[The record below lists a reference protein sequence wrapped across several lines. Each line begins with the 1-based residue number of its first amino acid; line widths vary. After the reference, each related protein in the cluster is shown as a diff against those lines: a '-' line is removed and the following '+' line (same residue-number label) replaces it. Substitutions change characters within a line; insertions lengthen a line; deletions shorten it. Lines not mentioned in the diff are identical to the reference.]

1 MNVYRILLAGDD
13 LRLLETRA
21 AVLGRTGAMVRWA
34 ARSEVELLLRQEH
47 FDLLIFCHTL
57 PMEQRERLT
66 AFARQRWPRIFILQ
80 LVSTIFEEQAADRKS
95 DIRMSGCEPRQL
107 VCRIEMLLKEIPPRI
122 SQPRLFV
129 QQSAG

>member
-1 MNVYRILLAGDD
+1 MYRILLAGDD

-21 AVLGRTGAMVRWA
+21 AVLGRTGSVVRWA
-34 ARSEVELLLRQEH
+34 ARREVELFLREEH

-66 AFARQRWPRIFILQ
+66 AFARQRWPKIFILQ
-80 LVSTIFEEQAADRKS
+80 LVSTIFEEQTADGKS
-95 DIRMSGCEPRQL
+95 DIRMSSCEPHQL
-107 VCRIEMLLKEIPPRI
+107 VCRTERLLKEIPPPI